1 MIPRVQKVI
10 INGHEYHL
18 ARDLPVWRKEVKKR
32 CGYTSM
38 AGECHHIMGRT
49 GILKLLIENGV
60 YLSFTTH
67 SFQKS
72 LSTKERDWFSKEV
85 QRYIPFDLYD
95 RLLKIKNT
103 KALAVEVV
111 PVL

>member
-1 MIPRVQKVI
+1 MVPRVQVVK
-10 INGHEYHL
+10 INDHEYHL
-18 ARDLPVWRKEVKKR
+18 ARDLTVWRKEVKKN
-32 CGYTSM
+32 SDLNN
-38 AGECHHIMGRT
+38 GECHHIMGRT

-60 YLSFTTH
+60 YISLTTH

-72 LSTKERDWFSKEV
+72 LSTKERDWFTKEV
-85 QRYIPFDLYD
+85 KRYIPLDLYD

-103 KALAVEVV
+103 KTLKVEVV

>member
-1 MIPRVQKVI
+1 MIPHVQKVE
-10 INGHEYHL
+10 INNNIYHL

-38 AGECHHIMGRT
+38 PGECHHIMGRT

-60 YLSFTTH
+60 YLSLTTH

-85 QRYIPFDLYD
+85 QRYIPLDLYD
-95 RLLKIKNT
+95 RLMEIKNT
-103 KALAVEVV
+103 KVLAVEVV

>member
-1 MIPRVQKVI
+1 MIPRVQRVT
-10 INGHEYHL
+10 INDHEYHL
-18 ARDLPVWRKEVKKR
+18 ARDLTVWREEVKKQY
-32 CGYTSM
+32 GYSSM
-38 AGECHHIMGRT
+38 PGECHHIMGRT

-60 YLSFTTH
+60 YLSLTTH

-72 LSTKERDWFSKEV
+72 LSTKARDWFSKEV
-85 QRYIPFDLYD
+85 QRYIPLDLYD